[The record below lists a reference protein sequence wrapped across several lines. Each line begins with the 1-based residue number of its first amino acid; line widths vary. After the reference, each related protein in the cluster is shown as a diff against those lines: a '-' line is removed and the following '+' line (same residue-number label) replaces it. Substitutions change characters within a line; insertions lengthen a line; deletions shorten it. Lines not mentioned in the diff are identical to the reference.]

1 MLALKI
7 KENGNFMTRLLSSDT
22 FDIFLLNEATLRM
35 SVTWTVDGR
44 INSSFFEDSSDVR
57 YKFEEWKNIRPR
69 MRDLIKGKKAPV
81 SFQIVLQ
88 LKPQLMEA
96 LFDKSGNSRLLSTV
110 SSLILTVRMDEKGIV
125 LISGISRSGFTPDKN
140 ADILWDKAVSRFLD
154 RKEIAYEALT

>member
-1 MLALKI
+1 
-7 KENGNFMTRLLSSDT
+7 MTRLLSSDS

-44 INSSFFEDSSDVR
+44 INSSFYEDTSAIR

-69 MRDLIKGKKAPV
+69 MRDLIKGKRAPV

-96 LFDKSGNSRLLSTV
+96 LMERSGNSRLLSAV
-110 SSLILTVRMDEKGIV
+110 SSFILTVRMDESGIV
-125 LISGISRSGFTPDKN
+125 LLSGISRSGFTPDKN
-140 ADILWDKAVSRFLD
+140 ADILWDRTVSRFLD
-154 RKEIAYEALT
+154 NKEIAYETLT